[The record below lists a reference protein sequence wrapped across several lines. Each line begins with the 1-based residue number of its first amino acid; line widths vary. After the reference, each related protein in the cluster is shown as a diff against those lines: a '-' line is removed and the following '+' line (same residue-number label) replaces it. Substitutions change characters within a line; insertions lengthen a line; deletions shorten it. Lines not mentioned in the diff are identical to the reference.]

1 MLLAELYLFMLG
13 KLIFKKAYDILII
26 PVINPV
32 VIVATYGVLN
42 FGSILEK
49 HLNIKPSEEIE

>member
-1 MLLAELYLFMLG
+1 MLG